1 METEGLMGG
10 GDGGGGDGGGWL
22 RGRWPLAAAASGARV
37 RTYYGGSQQPAPHRR
52 EQQPAHA
59 TLTTSTRTQNTQTHK
74 LATQQ
79 RPPRTTKQEGQLP
92 AWLPS
97 LQVASKEPFGLTS
110 FALSLLLVFRT
121 NASYERWD
129 GARKIWGLL
138 LNRSR
143 DLVRQV
149 RS

>member
-1 METEGLMGG
+1 MMV
-10 GDGGGGDGGGWL
+10 
-22 RGRWPLAAAASGARV
+22 AAAASPPSPRTAARPYNANHEHTKHTHA
-37 RTYYGGSQQPAPHRR
+37 RN
-52 EQQPAHA
+52 A
-59 TLTTSTRTQNTQTHK
+59 TLNTP
-74 LATQQ
+74 AN
-79 RPPRTTKQEGQLP
+79 KQEGQLP

-149 RS
+149 RPAARTRPE